1 LSDVKDDALKIVN
14 YAIRKSLPDEAVR
27 AYLERNP
34 LPTGRVIL
42 IAIGKAA
49 WNMAKAA
56 KDVLGKRVAFGIVI
70 TKYEHSRGSI
80 DGIEIYEAGH
90 PVPDQRTLTATE
102 RVLQITKDLRSH
114 DTVLFLVSGGGSSLF
129 EKPKGLTVNQLQE
142 ITEKLLKCG
151 ANIVE
156 INTVRK
162 HLSLVKGGR
171 FAQHVYPARVVSL
184 LLSDVLG
191 DRPDSIASGP
201 AYPDSTTC
209 SEAFNILKRYGIEID
224 ENIKSA
230 LSEETPKRLRN
241 VETHVVGS
249 VKIACEKAAE
259 VAGQLGYNAIVLT
272 TSLNC
277 EAKEA
282 GKFLASL
289 VREEVFYNRPIRK
302 PCAIIMGGE
311 TTVHVIGTGKGGRN
325 QELALSA
332 SIGIR
337 GLANVVVASVGTD
350 GTDGPTDA
358 AGGIVDGRTYDILK
372 DMNID
377 VEETLKNN
385 DSYSALRLCDG
396 LVITGPTGTNVNDLI
411 LALIK

>member
-34 LPTGRVIL
+34 LPAGRVIL

-259 VAGQLGYNAIVLT
+259 VARKLGYNAIVLT

>member
-1 LSDVKDDALKIVN
+1 VKDDALKIVN

-34 LPTGRVIL
+34 LPAGRVIL

-249 VKIACEKAAE
+249 VRIACEKAAE
-259 VAGQLGYNAIVLT
+259 VAGKLGYNAIVLT

-385 DSYSALRLCDG
+385 DSYSALWLCDG

>member
-1 LSDVKDDALKIVN
+1 MKDNALKIVN

-34 LPTGRVIL
+34 LPAGRVIL

-249 VKIACEKAAE
+249 VRIACEKAAE
-259 VAGQLGYNAIVLT
+259 VARKLGYNAIVLT

-332 SIGIR
+332 SRGIR

>member
-1 LSDVKDDALKIVN
+1 VKDNALKIVN

-34 LPTGRVIL
+34 LPAGRVIL

-249 VKIACEKAAE
+249 VRIACEKAAE
-259 VAGQLGYNAIVLT
+259 VARKLGYNAIVLT

-332 SIGIR
+332 SRGIR

>member
-1 LSDVKDDALKIVN
+1 MKDDALKIVN

>member
-1 LSDVKDDALKIVN
+1 MSDVKDDALKIVN
-14 YAIRKSLPDEAVR
+14 HAIQKSLPDEAVR

-34 LPTGRVIL
+34 LPAGRVVL

-56 KDVLGKRVAFGIVI
+56 KDVLSKRVAFGVVI
-70 TKYEHSRGSI
+70 TKYGHSRGPI

-102 RVLQITKDLRSH
+102 RVLQITQDLRSH

-151 ANIVE
+151 ANIIE

-171 FAQHVYPARVVSL
+171 FAQHVYPARVISL

-191 DRPDSIASGP
+191 DKPDSIASGP

-209 SEAFNILKRYGIEID
+209 QEAFNILKRYGIETD

-230 LSEETPKRLRN
+230 LSEETPKRLCN
-241 VETHVVGS
+241 VETHVIGS
-249 VKIACEKAAE
+249 IRIACDEATKVAE
-259 VAGQLGYNAIVLT
+259 QLGYNAIVLT
-272 TSLNC
+272 TSLDC

-311 TTVHVIGTGKGGRN
+311 TTVRVVGTGKGGRN

-332 SIGIR
+332 SKGIR

-358 AGGIVDGRTYDILK
+358 AGGIVDGRTYDVLK

-377 VEETLKNN
+377 VENVLKNN

>member
-1 LSDVKDDALKIVN
+1 MKDDALKIVN

-358 AGGIVDGRTYDILK
+358 AGGIVDGCTYDILK

>member
-1 LSDVKDDALKIVN
+1 MSDVKDDALKIVN

-34 LPTGRVIL
+34 LPAGRVIL

-249 VKIACEKAAE
+249 VRIACEKAAE

>member
-1 LSDVKDDALKIVN
+1 MKDDALKIVN
-14 YAIRKSLPDEAVR
+14 YAIRKSLPDEAVQ

-34 LPTGRVIL
+34 LPAGRVIL

>member
-1 LSDVKDDALKIVN
+1 MKDDALKIVN

-34 LPTGRVIL
+34 LPAGRVIL

-114 DTVLFLVSGGGSSLF
+114 DTELFLVSGGGSSLF

-230 LSEETPKRLRN
+230 LSEDTPKRLRN

-332 SIGIR
+332 SRGIR

-358 AGGIVDGRTYDILK
+358 AGGIVDGCTYDILK

>member
-1 LSDVKDDALKIVN
+1 MKDDALKIVN

-34 LPTGRVIL
+34 LPAGRVIL

-358 AGGIVDGRTYDILK
+358 AGGIVDGCTYDILK

>member
-34 LPTGRVIL
+34 LPAGRVIL

-249 VKIACEKAAE
+249 VRIACEKAAE
-259 VAGQLGYNAIVLT
+259 VARKLGYNAIVLT

-332 SIGIR
+332 SRGIR

>member
-1 LSDVKDDALKIVN
+1 MKDDALKIVN

-34 LPTGRVIL
+34 LPAGRVIL

-332 SIGIR
+332 SRGIR

>member
-1 LSDVKDDALKIVN
+1 VKDDALKIVN

-34 LPTGRVIL
+34 LPAGRVIL

-332 SIGIR
+332 SRGIR

>member
-1 LSDVKDDALKIVN
+1 MKDDALKIVN

-259 VAGQLGYNAIVLT
+259 VA
-272 TSLNC
+272 
-277 EAKEA
+277 
-282 GKFLASL
+282 
-289 VREEVFYNRPIRK
+289 
-302 PCAIIMGGE
+302 
-311 TTVHVIGTGKGGRN
+311 
-325 QELALSA
+325 
-332 SIGIR
+332 
-337 GLANVVVASVGTD
+337 
-350 GTDGPTDA
+350 
-358 AGGIVDGRTYDILK
+358 
-372 DMNID
+372 
-377 VEETLKNN
+377 
-385 DSYSALRLCDG
+385 
-396 LVITGPTGTNVNDLI
+396 
-411 LALIK
+411 

>member
-1 LSDVKDDALKIVN
+1 VKDDALKIVN

-34 LPTGRVIL
+34 LPAGRVIL

>member
-1 LSDVKDDALKIVN
+1 MKDDALKIVN

-34 LPTGRVIL
+34 LPAGRVIL

-249 VKIACEKAAE
+249 VRIACEKAAE
-259 VAGQLGYNAIVLT
+259 VAGKLGYNAIVLT

-385 DSYSALRLCDG
+385 DSYSALWLCDG

>member
-1 LSDVKDDALKIVN
+1 VKDDALKIVN

-34 LPTGRVIL
+34 LPAGRVIL

-156 INTVRK
+156 INT
-162 HLSLVKGGR
+162 
-171 FAQHVYPARVVSL
+171 
-184 LLSDVLG
+184 
-191 DRPDSIASGP
+191 
-201 AYPDSTTC
+201 

-332 SIGIR
+332 SRGIR

>member
-1 LSDVKDDALKIVN
+1 VKDDALKIVN

-34 LPTGRVIL
+34 LPAGRVIL

-249 VKIACEKAAE
+249 VRIACEKAAE
-259 VAGQLGYNAIVLT
+259 VARKLGYNAIVLT

-332 SIGIR
+332 SRGIR

>member
-1 LSDVKDDALKIVN
+1 MSDVKDDALKIVN

-34 LPTGRVIL
+34 LPAGRVIL

-332 SIGIR
+332 SRGIR

>member
-34 LPTGRVIL
+34 LPAGRVIL

>member
-1 LSDVKDDALKIVN
+1 LS
-14 YAIRKSLPDEAVR
+14 R
-27 AYLERNP
+27 
-34 LPTGRVIL
+34 
-42 IAIGKAA
+42 
-49 WNMAKAA
+49 
-56 KDVLGKRVAFGIVI
+56 
-70 TKYEHSRGSI
+70 
-80 DGIEIYEAGH
+80 
-90 PVPDQRTLTATE
+90 LT
-102 RVLQITKDLRSH
+102 
-114 DTVLFLVSGGGSSLF
+114 
-129 EKPKGLTVNQLQE
+129 P
-142 ITEKLLKCG
+142 
-151 ANIVE
+151 
-156 INTVRK
+156 
-162 HLSLVKGGR
+162 
-171 FAQHVYPARVVSL
+171 L

-230 LSEETPKRLRN
+230 LSEETPKRLCN

-249 VKIACEKAAE
+249 VRIACEKAAE
-259 VAGQLGYNAIVLT
+259 VAGKLGYNAIVLT

-289 VREEVFYNRPIRK
+289 VREEVFYNRPIR
-302 PCAIIMGGE
+302 E

-332 SIGIR
+332 SRGIR

>member
-1 LSDVKDDALKIVN
+1 MKDDALKIVN

-34 LPTGRVIL
+34 LPAGRVIL

>member
-1 LSDVKDDALKIVN
+1 MSDVKDDALKIVN

-34 LPTGRVIL
+34 LPAGRVIL

-249 VKIACEKAAE
+249 VRIACEKAAE
-259 VAGQLGYNAIVLT
+259 VAGKLGYNAIVLT

-385 DSYSALRLCDG
+385 DSYSALWLCDG

>member
-1 LSDVKDDALKIVN
+1 VKDDALKIVN

-34 LPTGRVIL
+34 LPAGRVIL

-385 DSYSALRLCDG
+385 DSYSVLRLCDG

>member
-1 LSDVKDDALKIVN
+1 MSDVKDNALKIVN

-34 LPTGRVIL
+34 LPAGRVIL

-249 VKIACEKAAE
+249 VRIACEKAAE
-259 VAGQLGYNAIVLT
+259 VARKLGYNAIVLT

-332 SIGIR
+332 SRGIR

>member
-1 LSDVKDDALKIVN
+1 MSDVKDDALKIVN